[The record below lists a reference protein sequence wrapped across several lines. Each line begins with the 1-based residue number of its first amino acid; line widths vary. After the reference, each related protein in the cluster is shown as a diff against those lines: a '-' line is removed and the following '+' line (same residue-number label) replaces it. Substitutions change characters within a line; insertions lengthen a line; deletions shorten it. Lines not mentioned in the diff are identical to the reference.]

1 MKYILFTFCTLIG
14 FSASAQWYR
23 VDLKLKH
30 ERFPLIEQN
39 PRKLAHLPVIS
50 VKSCSKIKIKP
61 YYLDPSEYQLEA
73 NEYVI
78 MHKAEHHMRY
88 REHDEASYSFSDLA
102 HLYMQENRF
111 SEAQWYLLQS
121 TLITKQQ
128 GDNHH
133 TIVNLMD
140 LATIKAAIGQYE
152 LAMLDLAEAH
162 DLAASLGLF
171 NDVKEV
177 EKKMLFIKQN
187 KDLNPKSELKYANAV
202 LDTK

>member
-1 MKYILFTFCTLIG
+1 MKYILITVCCFIG
-14 FSASAQWYR
+14 LSASAQWYR
-23 VDLKLKH
+23 IDRKLKH

-39 PRKLAHLPVIS
+39 PGKPAHFPIIS
-50 VKSCSKIKIKP
+50 VKSCTNVKIKP
-61 YYLDPSEYQLEA
+61 YHLDPSDYQLEA

-78 MHKAEHHMRY
+78 MHKAEHHMRF

-121 TLITKQQ
+121 TIITKQQ

-133 TIVNLMD
+133 TITNLMD
-140 LATIKAAIGQYE
+140 LAGIKAAIGQYD
-152 LAMLDLAEAH
+152 LAILDLEEAH

-171 NDVKEV
+171 DDVKAV

-187 KDLNPKSELKYANAV
+187 KDLNPKSELKYADAA